1 MKPSRR
7 LLLLLTVWVILG
19 LLTAVAGIIEWPKA
33 VELKFVFWG
42 YAIVL
47 GILALLD
54 YLIARHTRPN
64 LKVTRT
70 LDPHLAL
77 GVRQKVSIKVSNQ
90 SARPQ
95 QLWLTD
101 SPSSQL
107 QLHGLP
113 VEAKIAP
120 GEHAVFRYH
129 ITPLQRGLA
138 EFGQVCCRIM
148 SWLQLWEKNTY
159 YCEPETAK
167 IYPNYKPLFQ
177 SSFINSDLLFSDLG
191 VQLSQR
197 RGEGTDFRQLRDFR
211 AGDSL
216 RQIDWR
222 ATARFNRPISRE
234 YQEERDQ
241 QVIFLLDCGRR
252 MRAKDGDISHFDH
265 ALNALLL
272 SAFIALR
279 QGDKVGLLS
288 FAGQSRWVPPVKGRH
303 QISHLLDQIYDLDSS
318 LDTSDYLE
326 VAQQLMMRQP
336 KRSLI
341 IIISSI
347 EPEDRDD
354 LSKAAKMLSQHH
366 LVLVASMRQQALTD
380 ARHNEIESIE
390 DALGYCGASQQ
401 MQKQAAMLAALRSDN
416 VIVADT
422 QPCYMHSALISEYMA
437 LKRGGAF

>member
-1 MKPSRR
+1 MKPSRQ
-7 LLLLLTVWVILG
+7 LLLLLAIWVVLG

-33 VELKFVFWG
+33 VELKFVFWA

-47 GILALLD
+47 GILTLLD
-54 YLIARHTRPN
+54 YLLAKYTRPK

-77 GVRQKVSIKVSNQ
+77 GVRQKVTIKVSNQ
-90 SARPQ
+90 SDRQ
-95 QLWLTD
+95 QHLWLTD
-101 SPSSQL
+101 SPPSQL
-107 QLHGLP
+107 QMHGLP
-113 VEAKIAP
+113 VEALIAP
-120 GEHAVFRYH
+120 GAHAVFHYRV
-129 ITPLQRGLA
+129 IPMQRGLA
-138 EFGQVCCRIM
+138 EFAQVCCRIT
-148 SWLQLWEKNTY
+148 SPLKFWEKNTY

-167 IYPNYKPLFQ
+167 IYPNYKPLFH
-177 SSFINSDLLFSDLG
+177 SSFINSELLYSDWG

-211 AGDSL
+211 VGDSI

-288 FAGQSRWVPPVKGRH
+288 FAGQQRWVPPIKGRH
-303 QISHLLDQIYDLDSS
+303 HITHLLDQIYDLDSS

-326 VAQQLMMRQP
+326 VAQQLMTYQS

-341 IIISSI
+341 ILISSI
-347 EPEDRDD
+347 EPEDRND

-366 LVLVASMRQQALTD
+366 LVLVASMRQQALTE
-380 ARHNEIESIE
+380 AQHNEIETIE
-390 DALGYCGASQQ
+390 DALSYCGASQQ
-401 MQKQAAMLAALRSDN
+401 MQKQAAMLASLRGDN
-416 VIVADT
+416 VIVTDT
-422 QPCYMHSALISEYMA
+422 QPCYMHSAVINEYMA

>member
-1 MKPSRR
+1 MS
-7 LLLLLTVWVILG
+7 LG
-19 LLTAVAGIIEWPKA
+19 LLTAVAGLVDWDKT
-33 VELKFVFWG
+33 VELKFGFWL
-42 YAIVL
+42 YATVL
-47 GILALLD
+47 GILALID
-54 YLIARHTRPN
+54 YLIARYTRPN

-77 GVRQKVSIKVSNQ
+77 GVRQKVTIRVSNQ
-90 SARPQ
+90 SSRTHL
-95 QLWLTD
+95 LWLTD
-101 SPSSQL
+101 SPPSRL
-107 QLHGLP
+107 ELRGLP
-113 VEAKIAP
+113 VKIQIAP
-120 GEHAVFRYH
+120 GEHADIRYH
-129 ITPLQRGLA
+129 IIPLQRGLA
-138 EFGQVCCRIM
+138 EFGRVCCRIM
-148 SWLQLWEKNTY
+148 SSLKLWENNTY
-159 YCEPETAK
+159 YCEPEAAK

-177 SSFINSDLLFSDLG
+177 SSFINSELLYGDWG
-191 VQLSQR
+191 VRLSQR
-197 RGEGTDFRQLRDFR
+197 RGEGTDFHQLRDFR
-211 AGDSL
+211 VGDSL

-272 SAFIALR
+272 SAFVALR

-288 FAGQSRWVPPVKGRH
+288 FAGQPRWVPPFKGRI
-303 QISHLLDQIYDLDSS
+303 QISHLLDQIYDLDSTVA
-318 LDTSDYLE
+318 TSDYLE
-326 VAQQLMMRQP
+326 AAQQLMMREP

-341 IIISSI
+341 ILISSI

-366 LVLVASMRQQALTD
+366 LVMVACMRQQALSK
-380 ARHNEIESIE
+380 AQHSEIASID
-390 DALGYCGASQQ
+390 DALGYCGASRQ

-416 VIVADT
+416 VIVTDT
-422 QPCYMHSALISEYMA
+422 PPSYMHSALISEYMA

>member
-19 LLTAVAGIIEWPKA
+19 LLTAVAGIIEWPKT
-33 VELKFVFWG
+33 VELRFVFWS

-47 GILALLD
+47 GIIAMLD
-54 YLIARHTRPN
+54 YFIAKYTQPN

-77 GVRQKVSIKVSNQ
+77 GVRQKVTVKVSNQ
-90 SARPQ
+90 STRQQ

-107 QLHGLP
+107 QIQGLP
-113 VEAKIAP
+113 VEAQIAP
-120 GEHAVFRYH
+120 GEHVVVHYRV
-129 ITPLQRGLA
+129 IPLQRGLA

-148 SWLQLWEKNTY
+148 SSLKLWEKNTY

-177 SSFINSDLLFSDLG
+177 SSFINSDLLYSDWG

-211 AGDSL
+211 VGDSI

-272 SAFIALR
+272 SAFVALR

-288 FAGQSRWVPPVKGRH
+288 FAGQPRWVPPIKGRH
-303 QISHLLDQIYDLDSS
+303 QISRLLDQIYDLDSS
-318 LDTSDYLE
+318 LATSDYLE
-326 VAQQLMMRQP
+326 VAQQLMSRQS

-341 IIISSI
+341 ILISSI

-366 LVLVASMRQQALTD
+366 LVLVASMRQQALTE
-380 ARHNEIESIE
+380 AQYNEVESID
-390 DALGYCGASQQ
+390 DALRYCGASQQ
-401 MQKQAAMLAALRSDN
+401 MQKQASMLAALRSDN

-422 QPCYMHSALISEYMA
+422 QPSYMHSALISEYMA

>member
-7 LLLLLTVWVILG
+7 LLLLLAIWVVLG
-19 LLTAVAGIIEWPKA
+19 LLTAVAGIIEWPKT
-33 VELKFVFWG
+33 VELKFVFWS
-42 YAIVL
+42 YAMVL

-54 YLIARHTRPN
+54 YFIAKYTRPK

-77 GVRQKVSIKVSNQ
+77 GVRQKVTIKVSNQ
-90 SARPQ
+90 SDRQ
-95 QLWLTD
+95 QHLWLTD
-101 SPSSQL
+101 SPPSQL
-107 QLHGLP
+107 QMHGLP
-113 VEAKIAP
+113 VEAQIAP
-120 GEHAVFRYH
+120 GEHAVFHYRV
-129 ITPLQRGLA
+129 TPLQRGLA
-138 EFGQVCCRIM
+138 EFGQVCCRII
-148 SWLQLWEKNTY
+148 SVLKFWEKNNY

-177 SSFINSDLLFSDLG
+177 SSFINSDLLYSDWG

-211 AGDSL
+211 VGDSM

-252 MRAKDGDISHFDH
+252 MRAKDGDLSHFDH

-288 FAGQSRWVPPVKGRH
+288 FAGPARWVPPVKGRQH
-303 QISHLLDQIYDLDSS
+303 ITHLLDHIYDLDSS
-318 LDTSDYLE
+318 LATSDYLE
-326 VAQQLMMRQP
+326 VAQQLMTRQS

-341 IIISSI
+341 ILISSI

-366 LVLVASMRQQALTD
+366 LVLVASMRQQALTE
-380 ARHNEIESIE
+380 AQHNSIESIE
-390 DALGYCGASQQ
+390 DALGYCGASLQ
-401 MQKQAAMLAALRSDN
+401 MQKQAAMLASLRSEN

-422 QPCYMHSALISEYMA
+422 QPCYMHSAVINEYMA

>member
-1 MKPSRR
+1 MKPSPH
-7 LLLLLTVWVILG
+7 LLLLLAIWVILG
-19 LLTAVAGIIEWPKA
+19 LLTAVAGVIEWQKTI
-33 VELKFVFWG
+33 ELKFVFWA
-42 YAIVL
+42 YAVVL
-47 GILALLD
+47 GIVTLLD
-54 YLIARHTRPN
+54 YLMTQYSRPN

-70 LDPHLAL
+70 VDPHLAL
-77 GVRQKVSIKVSNQ
+77 GVRQKVTIKVSNQ
-90 SARPQ
+90 SVSPQ

-107 QLHGLP
+107 QIQGLP
-113 VEAKIAP
+113 VDAQIAP
-120 GEHAVFRYH
+120 GEHALIQYR

-138 EFGQVCCRIM
+138 EFAQVCCRTR
-148 SWLQLWEKNTY
+148 SSLKLWEKNNY
-159 YCEPETAK
+159 YCESEQAK

-177 SSFINSDLLFSDLG
+177 SSFINSELLYSDWG

-197 RGEGTDFRQLRDFR
+197 RGDGTDFRQLRDFR
-211 AGDSL
+211 VGDSL

-288 FAGQSRWVPPVKGRH
+288 FAGQQRWVPPLKGRH

-318 LDTSDYLE
+318 LDTSDFLE
-326 VAQQLMMRQP
+326 VAQQLMTRQS

-341 IIISSI
+341 ILISSI

-366 LVLVASMRQQALTD
+366 LVLVACMRQQALSE
-380 ARHNEIESIE
+380 AQHSEIESIE
-390 DALGYCGASQQ
+390 EALSYCGASQQ
-401 MQKQAAMLAALRSDN
+401 MQKQASMLAGLRSDN

-422 QPCYMHSALISEYMA
+422 QPSYMHSALISEYMA

>member
-1 MKPSRR
+1 MKPSRQ
-7 LLLLLTVWVILG
+7 LLLLLAIWVVLG
-19 LLTAVAGIIEWPKA
+19 LLTAVAGIIEWPKT
-33 VELKFVFWG
+33 VELKFVFWS
-42 YAIVL
+42 YAMVL
-47 GILALLD
+47 GILVLLD
-54 YLIARHTRPN
+54 YFIAKYTRPK

-77 GVRQKVSIKVSNQ
+77 GVRQKVTIKVSNQ
-90 SARPQ
+90 SDRQ
-95 QLWLTD
+95 QHLWLTD
-101 SPSSQL
+101 SPPSQL
-107 QLHGLP
+107 QMHGLP
-113 VEAKIAP
+113 VEAQIAP
-120 GEHAVFRYH
+120 GEHAVFHYRV
-129 ITPLQRGLA
+129 TPLQRGLA
-138 EFGQVCCRIM
+138 EFGQVCCRII
-148 SWLQLWEKNTY
+148 SVLKFWEKNNY

-177 SSFINSDLLFSDLG
+177 SSFINSDLLYSDWG

-211 AGDSL
+211 VGDSM

-252 MRAKDGDISHFDH
+252 MRAKDGDLSHFDH

-288 FAGQSRWVPPVKGRH
+288 FAGPTRWVPPVKGRQH
-303 QISHLLDQIYDLDSS
+303 ITHLLDHIYDLDSS
-318 LDTSDYLE
+318 LATSDYLE
-326 VAQQLMMRQP
+326 VAQQLMTRQS

-341 IIISSI
+341 ILISSI

-366 LVLVASMRQQALTD
+366 LVLVASMRQQALTE
-380 ARHNEIESIE
+380 AQHNTIESIE
-390 DALGYCGASQQ
+390 DALGYCGASLQ
-401 MQKQAAMLAALRSDN
+401 MQKQAAMLASLRSEN

-422 QPCYMHSALISEYMA
+422 QPCYMHSAVINEYMA